1 MNYIV
6 LFDGECHFCDLSVQF
21 IINHDPNELFYF
33 ASLKS
38 KVGKELLVKYQL
50 PADINSIV
58 LIEKEKAYVKSTA
71 ALRICRHLRGAW
83 KFLFVFKFIPHSVR
97 DFAYDLIAKNRYKWF
112 GEKDSCKLPPPR
124 IRKRFL
130 T

>member
-21 IINHDPNELFYF
+21 IINHDPKELFYF

-38 KVGKELLVKYQL
+38 DVGKNYLAKYQL
-50 PADINSIV
+50 PANIDSIV
-58 LIEKEKAYVKSTA
+58 LIENEKAYVKSNA
-71 ALRICRHLRGAW
+71 ALRICRHLRGVW
-83 KFLFVFKFIPHSVR
+83 KVLWVFRFIPTIVR
-97 DFAYDLIAKNRYKWF
+97 DIAYDRVAKNRYKWF
-112 GEKDSCKLPPPR
+112 GKSDSCKLPPPR
-124 IRKRFL
+124 IIKRFL

>member
-1 MNYIV
+1 MNRIV

-21 IINHDPNELFYF
+21 IINHDPKELFYF
-33 ASLKS
+33 APLKS
-38 KVGKELLVKYQL
+38 RVGKELLAKYQL
-50 PADINSIV
+50 PAGIDSIV

-71 ALRICRHLRGAW
+71 ALRIFRHLRGVW
-83 KFLFVFKFIPHSVR
+83 KYLYVFKFVPMLVR

-112 GEKDSCKLPPPR
+112 GRIDSCKLPPPR